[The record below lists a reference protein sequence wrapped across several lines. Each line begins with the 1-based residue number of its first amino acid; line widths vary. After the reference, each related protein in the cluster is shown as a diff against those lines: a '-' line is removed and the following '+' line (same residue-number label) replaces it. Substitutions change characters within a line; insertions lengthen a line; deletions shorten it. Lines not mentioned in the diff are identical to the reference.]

1 MRVEVEVQGQVGGM
15 VDLVEVETVLI
26 LTEMH
31 LPEQMVWV
39 VVVVGNVEMAE
50 EVLELVAQ
58 EL

>member
-39 VVVVGNVEMAE
+39 VVVVGNVEIAE